1 MENNIWSCLE
11 QELIKEEKILRKLKL
26 SMIDNVSLTRN
37 MSFVSRTVAS
47 VHTVVLQ
54 DIYLGMADW
63 KVLDEQLSKKE
74 KILAKLELSQILG
87 VDEETVQ
94 SIARC
99 ISKVQQVRLTSFC
112 SLSIFWAA
120 LSVAFEA
127 EDIQLKILELVSIS
141 VDEDSAEAFGAC
153 VTKVAEVKMEKM
165 KMKNSW
171 MILIDNLSCDKV
183 LLEKLYLTECWPEDT
198 VVDEL
203 KKLNKFIFKQSD
215 DEFTLNNNC
224 IVLTRKSE

>member
-37 MSFVSRTVAS
+37 ISSVSKTVAS

-63 KVLDEQLSKKE
+63 KILDEQLSKKE
-74 KILAKLELSQILG
+74 KILTKLELSQILG

-99 ISKVQQVRLTSFC
+99 ISQVQQVRLTSFC

-127 EDIQLKILELVSIS
+127 EDIQLKVLELVSIS
-141 VDEDSAEAFGAC
+141 VDEDIAEAFGAC
-153 VTKVAEVKMEKM
+153 VTKVAEVKLEKM

-171 MILIDNLSCDKV
+171 NISIL
-183 LLEKLYLTECWPEDT
+183 
-198 VVDEL
+198 
-203 KKLNKFIFKQSD
+203 
-215 DEFTLNNNC
+215 
-224 IVLTRKSE
+224 

>member
-1 MENNIWSCLE
+1 ME

-37 MSFVSRTVAS
+37 ISSVSKTVAS

-63 KVLDEQLSKKE
+63 KILDEQLSKKE
-74 KILAKLELSQILG
+74 KILTKLELSQILG

-99 ISKVQQVRLTSFC
+99 ISQVQQVRLTSFC

-120 LSVAFEA
+120 LSAAFEA
-127 EDIQLKILELVSIS
+127 EDMQLKILDLVSIS
-141 VDEDSAEAFGAC
+141 VDEDIAEAFGAC
-153 VTKVAEVKMEKM
+153 VTKVAEVKLEKM
-165 KMKNSW
+165 KMRNSW
-171 MILIDNLSCDKV
+171 MILVDNLSCDKV
-183 LLEKLYLTECWPEDT
+183 LLEKLHLTECWPEDA
-198 VVDEL
+198 VADEL
-203 KKLNKFIFKQSD
+203 KKLNKFTFKQSE

-224 IVLTRKSE
+224 IELTRKSE